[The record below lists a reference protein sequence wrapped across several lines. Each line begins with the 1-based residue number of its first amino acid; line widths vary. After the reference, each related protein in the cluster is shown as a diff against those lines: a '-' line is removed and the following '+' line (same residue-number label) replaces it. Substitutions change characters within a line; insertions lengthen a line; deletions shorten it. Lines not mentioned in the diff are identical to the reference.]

1 MIEIYKTLLNFVKS
15 EKEIGII
22 IKSKKPGLI
31 KNLIQSDNSLKSLLN
46 SERCHINQEF
56 GIEPKIFSSIAN
68 VSIGVSV
75 DMPTALIQIA
85 MTGARALIYD
95 FSNFSN
101 LEKKLYEWGKN
112 QVIFQDFNLLLE
124 SVKNLKKHKDES
136 NIGNWS
142 NYLKEYDSFQD
153 DDGGKRIGKYVEDL
167 KSILDEGSTSK
178 DALDYANKCY
188 SKNWGEDKILK
199 QSI

>member
-1 MIEIYKTLLNFVKS
+1 M
-15 EKEIGII
+15 
-22 IKSKKPGLI
+22 
-31 KNLIQSDNSLKSLLN
+31 
-46 SERCHINQEF
+46 
-56 GIEPKIFSSIAN
+56 
-68 VSIGVSV
+68 
-75 DMPTALIQIA
+75 
-85 MTGARALIYD
+85 IYD

-178 DALDYANKCY
+178 DASRLYK
-188 SKNWGEDKILK
+188 
-199 QSI
+199 